1 MAAHRGVHGCAALG
15 ASAARG
21 SLGFLQYFLSFS
33 YNLHDSSV
41 SIADERRVL
50 LVLEAERFFGEKK
63 KACTHAEMEQLVKVA
78 LDQCG
83 IGIDAVTSVACTAY
97 RNEHLPEK
105 LRDVRWLDET
115 RIQLGG
121 RSFDTL
127 IVNHHLSH
135 AAMVHAFP
143 QATDTVIDVCDGGG
157 DFGDTHFV
165 YRCRNGRI
173 EALPNQPIHDAFSS
187 RFYDIVSRY
196 LYGRIMCEGKLM
208 ALASLGKP
216 RPDIMSFL
224 REHLPMFHSAPPE
237 QSLAELRRKYPVEHY
252 SRSQTAFDL
261 AASVQ
266 RLFEDLRVESVLALP
281 REAPFVLLAG
291 GATLNIVANS
301 RVRQAI
307 GPGRQLLLPP
317 CCDDTGQSL
326 GALLLHC
333 HEKVGAKVT
342 AALPFLGYSDR
353 LGERPLAP
361 ADVSDELVSFLVG
374 GGIVFLHRGQSEI
387 GPRALGHRSILALP
401 SRRSFDLINH
411 VIKQREF
418 YRPLAPLVTRET
430 VGKWFEFEGESKYML
445 YSADARP
452 ETMLAAPGIC
462 HYDRSARV
470 QTVDGAE
477 DPFLHALLAQVGQ
490 ATGIPI
496 LINTSLNGRGMPIAS
511 KLTETLSFRR
521 TLPDLG
527 LRVFH
532 GGQFCD

>member
-1 MAAHRGVHGCAALG
+1 M
-15 ASAARG
+15 
-21 SLGFLQYFLSFS
+21 QYFLSFS

-41 SIADERRVL
+41 SIADEQRVL
-50 LVLEAERFFGEKK
+50 LVLEAERYFGEKK
-63 KACTHAEMEQLVKVA
+63 KACTHEEMERLVAVA
-78 LDQCG
+78 LQQCG
-83 IGIDAVTSVACTAY
+83 IGIDAVASVACTAY

-105 LRDVRWLDET
+105 LRDVRWLDEH
-115 RIQLGG
+115 RIELGG
-121 RSFDTL
+121 RRFDTL

-208 ALASLGKP
+208 ALASLGQP
-216 RPDIMSFL
+216 QPEIMTFL
-224 REHLPMFHSAPPE
+224 REHLPMFHGAPPE
-237 QSLAELRRKYPVEHY
+237 QSLAELKRRYPVEHY

-291 GATLNIVANS
+291 GATLNIVANT

-353 LGERPLAP
+353 MGEPPL
-361 ADVSDELVSFLVG
+361 S
-374 GGIVFLHRGQSEI
+374 
-387 GPRALGHRSILALP
+387 P
-401 SRRSFDLINH
+401 SRRPRRAGVVPGRRRHRVPAPGAERDRPARARPPQHPGAAQPAQLRSHQPRHQAAGVLPAAGPAGDARDGVEVVRVRGRVEVHAVFGRRPRADHAGGAGHLPL
-411 VIKQREF
+411 
-418 YRPLAPLVTRET
+418 RPLGARADRRPGRRSVPARAAGSGRPGHRHPDPDQHQPERARDAHRLEAERDHDVPPL
-430 VGKWFEFEGESKYML
+430 
-445 YSADARP
+445 AARP
-452 ETMLAAPGIC
+452 GAAGVPRRA
-462 HYDRSARV
+462 D
-470 QTVDGAE
+470 
-477 DPFLHALLAQVGQ
+477 F
-490 ATGIPI
+490 ATEP
-496 LINTSLNGRGMPIAS
+496 
-511 KLTETLSFRR
+511 
-521 TLPDLG
+521 
-527 LRVFH
+527 
-532 GGQFCD
+532 